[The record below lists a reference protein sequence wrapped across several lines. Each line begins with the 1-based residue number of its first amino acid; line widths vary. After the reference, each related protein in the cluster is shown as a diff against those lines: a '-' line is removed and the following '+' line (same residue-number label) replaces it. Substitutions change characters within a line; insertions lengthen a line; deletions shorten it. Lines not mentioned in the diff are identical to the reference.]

1 MHAPNFWWRD
11 TPDWRALALKPLAA
25 IYGAIA
31 AKNIARDGLK
41 ASAPV
46 ICVGNFVVGGAGKT
60 PTALALC
67 AMLRAMGRNPA
78 FLSRGYGGTLSGG
91 APLRVDPETHSATE
105 VGDEPLLL
113 AQTAPTFICRNRV
126 AGAQAAID
134 AGADVIVM
142 DDGLQNPA
150 LKKDLALAVVDA
162 ATGIGNG
169 LCLPAG
175 PLRAPMKDQWR
186 AIDAMLIVGDGEPGD
201 AIARRAYA
209 AGRQTLRAKLL
220 PEPETAAQ
228 LRGKNVLA
236 FAGIGR
242 PEKFFAT
249 VESCGANIVA
259 RRAFAD
265 HRAYTA
271 SDYSA
276 LRAEAEKAGADL
288 IVTTQKDAVRISA
301 DALPD
306 MLALPVTLVFDD
318 LTAIARLVAAKI
330 TRA

>member
-1 MHAPNFWWRD
+1 MQAPEFWWHD

-31 AKNIARDGLK
+31 AQNIARKGQQ
-41 ASAPV
+41 ASVPV
-46 ICVGNFVVGGAGKT
+46 ICIGNFVVGGAGKT

-67 AMLRAMGRNPA
+67 TMLRAMGRNPA
-78 FLSRGYGGTLSGG
+78 FLSRGYGGTLSGNM
-91 APLRVDPETHSATE
+91 PLRVDPDAHSSAE

-113 AQTAPTFICRNRV
+113 AKTAPTIICRNRV

-142 DDGLQNPA
+142 DDGLQNPS
-150 LKKDLALAVVDA
+150 LKKDLSFAIVDA

-175 PLRAPMKDQWR
+175 PLRAPMTAQWR
-186 AIDAMLIVGDGEPGD
+186 AIDAMLIVGEGKPGD
-201 AIARRAYA
+201 TMAHRAYA

-220 PEPETAAQ
+220 PEPETAAK
-228 LRGKNVLA
+228 LLGKNVLA

-265 HRAYTA
+265 HYAYA
-271 SDYSA
+271 APDYSA

-318 LTAIARLVAAKI
+318 PAAIARLVAAKI

>member
-1 MHAPNFWWRD
+1 MHAPEFWWRD
-11 TPDWRALALKPLAA
+11 MPDWRALALKPLAA

-31 AKNIARDGLK
+31 AQNIARNGMQ
-41 ASAPV
+41 ASVPV
-46 ICVGNFVVGGAGKT
+46 ICIGNFIVGGAGKT

-67 AMLRAMGRNPA
+67 AMLRTMGRNPA
-78 FLSRGYGGTLSGG
+78 FLSRGYGGTLSGKM
-91 APLRVDPETHSATE
+91 PLRVDPDAQSAAE

-113 AQTAPTFICRNRV
+113 AKTAQTIICRNRV
-126 AGAQAAID
+126 AGAQMAID

-150 LKKDLALAVVDA
+150 LKKDLSIAVVDA

-175 PLRAPMKDQWR
+175 PLRAPMTAQWR
-186 AIDAMLIVGDGEPGD
+186 AIDALLIVGKGQPGD
-201 AIARRAYA
+201 AIAQRAHA
-209 AGRQTLRAKLL
+209 AGRQTLRARLL
-220 PEPETAAQ
+220 PEPETAAR

-249 VESCGANIVA
+249 LDSCGANIVA

-265 HRAYTA
+265 HHAYTE
-271 SDYSA
+271 SDYAA
-276 LRAEAEKAGADL
+276 LRAEAERAGADL
-288 IVTTQKDAVRISA
+288 IVTTEKDAVRIA
-301 DALPD
+301 GDALPD

-318 LTAIARLVAAKI
+318 PAAIARLVAAKI